1 MFHVSLNNTSGCMLP
16 MSQHSEKSLVEVNP
30 CQSWLWKQN
39 GARII
44 TAMVI
49 LEVVKNCQ

>member
-1 MFHVSLNNTSGCMLP
+1 MLP

-39 GARII
+39 GVKIVA
-44 TAMVI
+44 AMVI
-49 LEVVKNCQ
+49 LKVVKNCQ